1 MIKGIERV
9 TSMLNFKLRGVEGWL
24 HGMRQDSPPRMTS
37 IDYELIVDT
46 EEPDQ
51 RLELLYT
58 NVRKY
63 GTTPILKSASHQVSE
78 EQINTMMEILTHLP
92 RLNEPAPDF
101 EAKTAHGMR
110 RLADY
115 KERSTC
121 FHGEN

>member
-63 GTTPILKSASHQVSE
+63 GTTPIL
-78 EQINTMMEILTHLP
+78 EIGVAPSIGRT
-92 RLNEPAPDF
+92 NKYDDGNSYSPAAP
-101 EAKTAHGMR
+101 
-110 RLADY
+110 
-115 KERSTC
+115 
-121 FHGEN
+121 